1 MTTIHNITIKDGDS
15 ITRTLTIRKAGV
27 LFDLTGCTFAF
38 ALARKAS
45 RRNNEPQIFQTTWA
59 FDPTL
64 PQGVTVFSLSAAQT
78 TSLLPGDYAYDI
90 KIKDALGNVKTLL
103 TGGIRVLPTPVTPF

>member
-1 MTTIHNITIKDGDS
+1 MTTIHNITIKQGDS
-15 ITRTLTIRKAGV
+15 ITRTLTIYKVGV
-27 LFDLTGCTFAF
+27 LFPLTGCSFAF

-64 PQGVTVFSLSAAQT
+64 PLGVTVFALAANNQTSA
-78 TSLLPGDYAYDI
+78 LLGDYTYDI
-90 KIKDALGNVKTLL
+90 KIKDALGKVKTLL
-103 TGGIRVLPTPVTPF
+103 TGGIRVLPTPVTSF

>member
-1 MTTIHNITIKDGDS
+1 MTTIHNITIKQGDD

-27 LFDLTGCTFAF
+27 LFPLTGCTFAF

-45 RRNNEPQIFQTTWA
+45 RRNNEPQIFQTTWV

-64 PQGVTVFSLSAAQT
+64 PLGVTVFALSDT
-78 TSLLPGDYAYDI
+78 LTESLLPRDYAYDI
-90 KIKDALGNVKTLL
+90 KIKDATGAVKTLL